1 MKQRVFSA
9 PFYVQCFKVENILK
23 ACQSNESYPRGIA
36 CLFPIGWFSCTG
48 SLLHAFFFFFV
59 KTAISEFGKGM
70 VRLACMLRWD
80 SVSMW
85 FRKFIF
91 FFGLQY
97 CPQLN
102 FCLGKCCELSRRE
115 RGVVT
120 LARELIITDRF
131 CYLNILH
138 FSLSFTRFSIST
150 FLPRHPLPLLSAPP
164 W

>member
-23 ACQSNESYPRGIA
+23 ACQSNDSYPRGIA

-48 SLLHAFFFFFV
+48 SLLHAFFFSFLWKQQLANLEKGWFV
-59 KTAISEFGKGM
+59 SLVCYVGTQ
-70 VRLACMLRWD
+70 
-80 SVSMW
+80 
-85 FRKFIF
+85 FRCDLGNLFS

-138 FSLSFTRFSIST
+138 FFLSFTRFSIST
-150 FLPRHPLPLLSAPP
+150 FLPRHP
-164 W
+164 